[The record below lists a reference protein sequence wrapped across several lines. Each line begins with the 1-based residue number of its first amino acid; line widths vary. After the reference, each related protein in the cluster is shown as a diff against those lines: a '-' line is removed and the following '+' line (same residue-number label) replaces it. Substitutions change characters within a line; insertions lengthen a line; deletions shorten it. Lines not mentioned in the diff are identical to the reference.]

1 MKSFAN
7 EYEIEMYNIIKTTSK
22 KSDITDVSKLK
33 EALAKRNI
41 IMKIENNTA
50 GKVRTLSFADKRGKF
65 EINGDLG
72 KERFQWEP
80 IKKNVEQ
87 NLKNMKEREKSEKE
101 KPTYNRFDELKK
113 HREEIAKQEQSKNQ
127 NKSFGI

>member
-7 EYEIEMYNIIKTTSK
+7 EYEIEMYNIIKSTSK
-22 KSDITDVSKLK
+22 NENITDISKLK
-33 EALAKRNI
+33 EALEKRNI
-41 IMKIENNTA
+41 IMKIESNTE

-87 NLKNMKEREKSEKE
+87 NFKNMKEKEQLEKD

-113 HREEIAKQEQSKNQ
+113 HREEVAKQDQSQKQ
-127 NKSFGI
+127 NKSFGL

>member
-22 KSDITDVSKLK
+22 NSDITDISKLK

-50 GKVRTLSFADKRGKF
+50 GKVRTLSFVDKRGKF

-87 NLKNMKEREKSEKE
+87 NFKNMKEKEQLEKE
-101 KPTYNRFDELKK
+101 KPVYNRFDELKK
-113 HREEIAKQEQSKNQ
+113 HREELSKQDQSQKQ
-127 NKSFGI
+127 NKSFGL

>member
-22 KSDITDVSKLK
+22 NSDITDISKLK

-41 IMKIENNTA
+41 IMKIENNTT

-72 KERFQWEP
+72 MERFQWEP

-87 NLKNMKEREKSEKE
+87 NFQNMKEKE
-101 KPTYNRFDELKK
+101 QLERDKPTYNRFDELKK
-113 HREEIAKQEQSKNQ
+113 HREEIGKQEQSKNQ

>member
-7 EYEIEMYNIIKTTSK
+7 EYEIEMYNIIKSTSK
-22 KSDITDVSKLK
+22 NENITDISKLK
-33 EALAKRNI
+33 EALEKRNI
-41 IMKIENNTA
+41 IMKIENNTE

-87 NLKNMKEREKSEKE
+87 NLKNMKEKEQLEKD

-113 HREEIAKQEQSKNQ
+113 HREETAKQEQTQKQ

>member
-7 EYEIEMYNIIKTTSK
+7 EYEIEMYNIIKSTSK
-22 KSDITDVSKLK
+22 NENITDISKLK
-33 EALAKRNI
+33 EALEKRNI
-41 IMKIENNTA
+41 IMKIESNTE
-50 GKVRTLSFADKRGKF
+50 GKIRTLSFADKRGKF

-87 NLKNMKEREKSEKE
+87 NFKNMKEKEQLEKD

-113 HREEIAKQEQSKNQ
+113 HREEVAKQDQSQKQ
-127 NKSFGI
+127 NKSFGV

>member
-7 EYEIEMYNIIKTTSK
+7 EYEIEMYNIIKRTSK
-22 KSDITDVSKLK
+22 NENITDISKLK
-33 EALAKRNI
+33 EALEKRNI
-41 IMKIENNTA
+41 IMKIESNVE

-87 NLKNMKEREKSEKE
+87 NFKNMKEKEQLEKD
-101 KPTYNRFDELKK
+101 KPTYNRFDEIKK
-113 HREEIAKQEQSKNQ
+113 HREELSKEDQLQKQ
-127 NKSFGI
+127 NKSFGL